1 MAERLITETKTIF
14 PIEVNYSKSLDE
26 MISEA
31 NFDYLNSQIT
41 AEHFPIQGNDIQLV
55 NLRLVKIENPSSTA
69 TVLNLIKNLNLTPA
83 KIEQLVAFATQYPD
97 FQKTG
102 YPIVALG
109 TQWQRSENEIVV
121 PVLRGGE
128 NDRNM
133 HLLRTANRWNPS
145 EIFAA
150 IQNND

>member
-1 MAERLITETKTIF
+1 MPEKLFPEITTEYQ
-14 PIEVNYSKSLDE
+14 IEIDYSKSLDR
-26 MISEA
+26 MILEA

-41 AEHFPIQGNDIQLV
+41 ADHFHIQGVGIQFV
-55 NLRLVKIENPSSTA
+55 NLLLVKIENPSSTVD
-69 TVLNLIKNLNLTPA
+69 VLNLIKNLDLAPA

-97 FQKTG
+97 LQKSG

-109 TQWQRSENEIVV
+109 TKWQRSENEIVV

-145 EIFAA
+145 ELFAA